1 MQTLMNKEENK
12 EYRKSLRNHSTSAE
26 AVLWR
31 MLKGKQLDGLKFR
44 RQQGI
49 GPYIVDFYCPKIKLA
64 IELDG
69 EVHNARADYDERRAA
84 FLAEKKGIHVL
95 RFENRTVFESPW
107 RIFEAIEDYLKDY
120 TPEGHGNPILLLREG
135 GVPEGGGG
143 SEV

>member
-1 MQTLMNKEENK
+1 MTDRMNRAEWLERRR
-12 EYRKSLRNHSTSAE
+12 ELRQALTPAE

-31 MLKGKQLDGLKFR
+31 LLKGHQLEGLKFR

-107 RIFEAIEDYLKDY
+107 RIFEAREDYLKDY
-120 TPEGHGNPILLLREG
+120 TPEGRGNPILLLREG